1 MEPFQPQT
9 PVQKSAPSW
18 QPLAFAVVLIL
29 GVWIG
34 LLSGED
40 STRTFAPGASR
51 SALNGV
57 LDRVEQTY
65 VDPIMREELEQI
77 ALEAVLNE
85 LDPHTLFLSSQE
97 LADMAEPMEGN
108 FEGIGVEFIIQD
120 DTLMVVAAISG
131 GPAEKAGVRAGDR
144 ILQVD
149 SVSISGS
156 DLDNRKV
163 MELLKGP
170 RNTKVRVGVPRR
182 DGLEQILLKR
192 DRIPI
197 HSVVSAFDINADCG
211 YIKVIRFAQ
220 NTAEEFEDA
229 MIQLDRAGVHQVI
242 VDLRGNGGGYLNAV
256 VPMVESF
263 LKKGQLV
270 VYTEGE
276 HVPRRTYEA
285 RRDGQWAEWDLAVLV
300 DESSASASEIFAGAI
315 QDHDRGIILGRRT
328 FGKGLVQEE
337 FSISNLGALRL
348 TVARFYTPTGRA
360 IQKPYGAEI
369 DYGDDYFMRYER
381 GELFEEDSILKLD
394 ADSLTFQTPLGRLV
408 KGLGGITPDVF
419 VPLDTS
425 GMSSLMSELSW
436 SGVLRDAAFSFV
448 DEHRDEWFKKNDSQ
462 AHIDLWKESGWA
474 HLMKAARDNNI
485 EIPSL
490 QVAERSALEHR
501 FASQV
506 LRNAFGE
513 SAFYEHSAQ
522 HDQEFKTAI
531 HWLYHMDAVI
541 VIEGQ
546 LSLQLESTNINTSS
560 HGF

>member
-1 MEPFQPQT
+1 MEPSKHQSPIR
-9 PVQKSAPSW
+9 KIAPSW
-18 QPLAFAVVLIL
+18 QPLGFAIVLIL

-34 LLSGED
+34 LLSGVD
-40 STRTFAPGASR
+40 STKTFAPGASR

-65 VDPIMREELEQI
+65 VDPVMRQELEQI
-77 ALEAVLNE
+77 ALDAVLNE

-149 SVSISGS
+149 SVSISGPE
-156 DLDNRKV
+156 LDNRKV

-197 HSVVSAFDINADCG
+197 HSVVSAFNVNADCG
-211 YIKVIRFAQ
+211 YIRVVRFAQ
-220 NTAEEFEDA
+220 NTAEEFEAA
-229 MIQLDRAGVHQVI
+229 MSKLDRTGAKQVI

-263 LKKGQLV
+263 LKKGQMV

-285 RRDGQWAEWDLAVLV
+285 RRDGQWADWDLAVLV

-315 QDHDRGIILGRRT
+315 QDNDRGIILGRRT

-337 FSISNLGALRL
+337 FSISNIGALRL

-360 IQKPYGAEI
+360 IQKPYGTEI
-369 DYGDDYFMRYER
+369 DYSDDYFMRYER
-381 GELFEEDSILKLD
+381 GELFVEDSILELE
-394 ADSLTFQTPLGRLV
+394 ADSLNFRTPMGRIV
-408 KGLGGITPDVF
+408 KGRGGITPDVF

-425 GMSSLMSELSW
+425 GMSSFMSELSW

-448 DEHRDEWFKKNDSQ
+448 DEHRDEWFVADDSES
-462 AHIDLWKESGWA
+462 HDELWKEAGWM
-474 HLMKAARDNNI
+474 HLMSMARRNNI
-485 EIPSL
+485 DIPEL
-490 QVAERSALEHR
+490 QASERLILEQR

-506 LRNAFGE
+506 FRNAFGE
-513 SAFYEHSAQ
+513 SAFYEHSVQ
-522 HDQEFKTAI
+522 FDQEFNTAI
-531 HWLYHMDAVI
+531 HWLQHMDAVV

-546 LSLQLESTNINTSS
+546 LSLTQENKKN
-560 HGF
+560 